1 MGLLELIN
9 RDNWNEQKSISKEGA
24 ERRGEEQIGEERRG
38 EEWRGQMDGWMDAI
52 TETGEV
58 REGGE
63 LAWAPRAN
71 VCVIEAIPRCTNA
84 LSFALTR
91 THAHRHF
98 IRAVSLTTA

>member
-1 MGLLELIN
+1 
-9 RDNWNEQKSISKEGA
+9 
-24 ERRGEEQIGEERRG
+24 
-38 EEWRGQMDGWMDAI
+38 MDGWMDAI

-71 VCVIEAIPRCTNA
+71 VCVIQAIPRCANA

-91 THAHRHF
+91 TRTQTHRHTQ
-98 IRAVSLTTA
+98 ALY

>member
-1 MGLLELIN
+1 
-9 RDNWNEQKSISKEGA
+9 
-24 ERRGEEQIGEERRG
+24 
-38 EEWRGQMDGWMDAI
+38 MDGWMDAI

-71 VCVIEAIPRCTNA
+71 VCVIESIPRCTNA

-91 THAHRHF
+91 TR
-98 IRAVSLTTA
+98 TALY